1 MSFKRQFCCLIVPR
15 QLRAHVDPLWIS
27 GDILNDALSRFTLF
41 KFSRRH
47 GSSIPGPLEARRRAA
62 KRRVMNLVSPPAGG
76 VIDPGFFDPG
86 FLSGINPGLDSTGRQ
101 WKAPSRPTSQEPVAQ
116 VEDGIHILS
125 QSKKQMLIQ
134 KRSNAFTTLGYR
146 HPAN

>member
-1 MSFKRQFCCLIVPR
+1 MSFKRPFCCLTVPR
-15 QLRAHVDPLWIS
+15 QLRAHMDPLWIS
-27 GDILNDALSRFTLF
+27 DDILNDALSRFTLF
-41 KFSRRH
+41 KSSRRH
-47 GSSIPGPLEARRRAA
+47 GSSIPGPLEARRRAT

-76 VIDPGFFDPG
+76 VIDPGFFDPD
-86 FLSGINPGLDSTGRQ
+86 FLPCINPGLNSTGRQ
-101 WKAPSRPTSQEPVAQ
+101 WQASSRPASQEPVAQ

-134 KRSNAFTTLGYR
+134 KRSNTSTTLAYR